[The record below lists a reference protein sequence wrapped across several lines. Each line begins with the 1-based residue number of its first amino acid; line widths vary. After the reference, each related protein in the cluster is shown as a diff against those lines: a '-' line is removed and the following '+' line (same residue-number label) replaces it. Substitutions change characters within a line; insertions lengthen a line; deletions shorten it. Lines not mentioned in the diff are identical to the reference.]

1 MSIHF
6 YAGNDL
12 KLFRALAVSCA
23 ALAFVIAILGS
34 WVRINGAGLT
44 CPDWPLCHGRLIP
57 ALEGGV
63 VLEWLHRLVALLE
76 GIVLAA
82 TIVTGWRVRR
92 SVAGVP
98 LALLALAGIF
108 VVQVLLGGA
117 TVQLS
122 NSPISVTLH
131 WAMGMALL
139 ATLTVLALLA
149 IVAPAP
155 GTRLASDG
163 PAPALAL
170 AAGFAFVTMCL
181 GAFVSSSHAG
191 LACSSVPLCNGTVF
205 GNDAAQLA
213 QMLHRLGAAVF
224 AAVAAFAAFAAR
236 GSSARVRAFAFGGLA
251 LVALQVLLGSL
262 NVVWQLP
269 LALREAHAANAAA
282 TFVAFVVAAGL
293 AALEPSFARAR
304 VVRSLASAPNAARVP

>member
-12 KLFRALAVSCA
+12 KLFRALAVGCA

-92 SVAGVP
+92 SIAGIR

-122 NSPISVTLH
+122 NSPVSVTLH

-139 ATLTVLALLA
+139 ATLALLALLA
-149 IVAPAP
+149 VVAPAP
-155 GTRLASDG
+155 GARLASDG

-191 LACSSVPLCNGTVF
+191 LVCSSVPLCNGTLF

-213 QMLHRLGAAVF
+213 QMLHRLAAAVF
-224 AAVAAFAAFAAR
+224 AAVAVFAAYAAR
-236 GSSARVRAFAFGGLA
+236 ASSLRVRAFAYGGIA
-251 LVALQVLLGSL
+251 LVGVQVLLGSL

-269 LALREAHAANAAA
+269 LGLREAHAANAAA

-293 AALEPSFARAR
+293 AALEPAFARAR